1 MKFLRKGA
9 IHLWIALICGVFSI
23 LYITIVILDISNI
36 ISWGDVLVGNI
47 VWLWLWMLSIAITIF
62 ASSYGLLRKIP
73 KHIHSWIALI
83 CGIFSFL
90 WLVHFILDDLDIIVY
105 SVRTWKVKHW
115 LESIA
120 WLAMVATTVAV
131 FSGGYGL
138 VGKVVKATRVRS
150 LVGLI
155 FGILFWL
162 IMLPMWFFAF
172 LD

>member
-1 MKFLRKGA
+1 MKFSNKGA

-23 LYITIVILDISNI
+23 LYITIVILDMSNI

-73 KHIHSWIALI
+73 KNIHSWIALI
-83 CGIFSFL
+83 CGMFSFL
-90 WLVHFILDDLDIIVY
+90 WLFQFVLDGGNIISY
-105 SVRTWKVKHW
+105 PMSMWWLRHW
-115 LESIA
+115 LQSIA
-120 WLAMVATTVAV
+120 WVAMVATPVAV

-138 VGKVVKATRVRS
+138 VGKVAKGTRARS

-162 IMLPMWFFAF
+162 IALPIWYFAT